1 MVMKSVSKSRY
12 LFSGLAVAAA
22 LIGALPIANSLG
34 APTAVTP
41 IFEVNRTSKGDRMP
55 QPQLSVVKKKPVP
68 EPRAP
73 LLIEKRDEARK
84 LMDGCDPMFSPVTS
98 PAMAH
103 LAGRCVG

>member
-1 MVMKSVSKSRY
+1 MVSKSRY
-12 LFSGLAVAAA
+12 ILSGLAVAAA
-22 LIGALPIANSLG
+22 LIGALPIAISLG
-34 APTAVTP
+34 APTEAAP
-41 IFEVNRTSKGDRMP
+41 IFQVNRTAKGDRMP

-73 LLIEKRDEARK
+73 QFIEKRDEARK
-84 LMDGCDPMFSPVTS
+84 LMDGCDPMFSPVTM